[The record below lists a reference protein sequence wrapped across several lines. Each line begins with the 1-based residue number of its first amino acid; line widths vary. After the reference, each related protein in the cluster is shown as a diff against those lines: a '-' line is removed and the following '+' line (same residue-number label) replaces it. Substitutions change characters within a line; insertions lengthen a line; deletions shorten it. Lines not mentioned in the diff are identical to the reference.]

1 MVTTEQGG
9 PLPPAA
15 GIGGRSKEVVT
26 VTVPKLLIGVVVLS
40 VVAAFVPAALGGER
54 PDDRAGPRG
63 VGAATA
69 VVAVHPNDRAGPLG
83 VGAATAVVAVHPNDR
98 AGPLGVGAATPVVA
112 VHPNDRAG
120 PLGVGAATPVVV
132 ESPVASTGIDW
143 ADPLVISGLTAFAAV
158 AAIAVA
164 YGVVHHR
171 HGGAGKTGGPGRTA
185 VTH

>member
-1 MVTTEQGG
+1 MCRERDRHTVVVTTEQGG
-9 PLPPAA
+9 PLPPTA

-54 PDDRAGPRG
+54 PDDRAGLRG
-63 VGAATA
+63 VGSVAPA
-69 VVAVHPNDRAGPLG
+69 VVVRLDDRAGPLG
-83 VGAATAVVAVHPNDR
+83 VGSVA
-98 AGPLGVGAATPVVA
+98 
-112 VHPNDRAG
+112 
-120 PLGVGAATPVVV
+120 PVVV
-132 ESPVASTGIDW
+132 EAPVASTGIDW
-143 ADPLVISGLTAFAAV
+143 ADPLVIAGLTALAAV
-158 AAIAVA
+158 AAMAVA

>member
-40 VVAAFVPAALGGER
+40 GVAAFVPAALGAER

-63 VGAATA
+63 VGSVAP
-69 VVAVHPNDRAGPLG
+69 VVVVRPDDRAGPRG
-83 VGAATAVVAVHPNDR
+83 VGSV
-98 AGPLGVGAATPVVA
+98 
-112 VHPNDRAG
+112 
-120 PLGVGAATPVVV
+120 TPVVV
-132 ESPVASTGIDW
+132 EAPVASTGIDW
-143 ADPLVISGLTAFAAV
+143 ADPIVIAGLTALAAV
-158 AAIAVA
+158 AAMAVA

>member
-1 MVTTEQGG
+1 MCRERDWRTVTVTTEQGG
-9 PLPPAA
+9 PLPPTT

-40 VVAAFVPAALGGER
+40 VVAAFVPAALGAER

-63 VGAATA
+63 AGA
-69 VVAVHPNDRAGPLG
+69 V
-83 VGAATAVVAVHPNDR
+83 TAVVAVHPNDR
-98 AGPLGVGAATPVVA
+98 AGPLGVGAATPVV
-112 VHPNDRAG
+112 
-120 PLGVGAATPVVV
+120 V
-132 ESPVASTGIDW
+132 EAPVASTGIDW
-143 ADPLVISGLTAFAAV
+143 ADPLVIAGLTALAAV

-171 HGGAGKTGGPGRTA
+171 HGGTGTTGGPGRTA

>member
-1 MVTTEQGG
+1 MVVTTEQGG

-15 GIGGRSKEVVT
+15 GIGGRSEEVVT
-26 VTVPKLLIGVVVLS
+26 VTVPKLLVGVVVLS

-69 VVAVHPNDRAGPLG
+69 VVAVQHPNDRAGPLG

-98 AGPLGVGAATPVVA
+98 AGPLGVGAATPVV
-112 VHPNDRAG
+112 
-120 PLGVGAATPVVV
+120 V

-143 ADPLVISGLTAFAAV
+143 ADPLAIAGLTALAAV
-158 AAIAVA
+158 AAMAVA

>member
-1 MVTTEQGG
+1 
-9 PLPPAA
+9 
-15 GIGGRSKEVVT
+15 
-26 VTVPKLLIGVVVLS
+26 
-40 VVAAFVPAALGGER
+40 
-54 PDDRAGPRG
+54 
-63 VGAATA
+63 
-69 VVAVHPNDRAGPLG
+69 
-83 VGAATAVVAVHPNDR
+83 
-98 AGPLGVGAATPVVA
+98 

>member
-9 PLPPAA
+9 PLPPTA
-15 GIGGRSKEVVT
+15 GIGGRSKEVIT

-40 VVAAFVPAALGGER
+40 GVAAFVPATLGAER

-63 VGAATA
+63 VGSFAPA
-69 VVAVHPNDRAGPLG
+69 VVVRPDDRAGPRG
-83 VGAATAVVAVHPNDR
+83 VGSV
-98 AGPLGVGAATPVVA
+98 
-112 VHPNDRAG
+112 
-120 PLGVGAATPVVV
+120 TPVVV
-132 ESPVASTGIDW
+132 EAPVASTGIDW
-143 ADPLVISGLTAFAAV
+143 ADPLVIAGLTAL
-158 AAIAVA
+158 AAIAAMAVA